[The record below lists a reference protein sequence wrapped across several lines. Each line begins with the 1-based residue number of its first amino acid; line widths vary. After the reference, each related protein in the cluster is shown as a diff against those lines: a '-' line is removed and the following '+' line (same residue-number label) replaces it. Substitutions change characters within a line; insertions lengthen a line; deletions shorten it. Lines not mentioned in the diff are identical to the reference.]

1 MITPLFPNITAPL
14 FPGISTPLFP
24 KTWWLTGLSGAGKT
38 TLARALADKLGQQGL
53 QVCVLDGDHLRQG
66 LCSDLGFSLAERA
79 ENMRRVAEVA
89 RLLNDTGVH
98 AITALISPSQAGR
111 DKARAIIGER
121 CFIEAHI
128 ATPLAICQQ
137 RDPKGL
143 YARARADAGFELT
156 GIRSPYE
163 VPQAPDIVIDT
174 SAITVEKA
182 VEMLLAAP
190 ALLHCNT

>member
-1 MITPLFPNITAPL
+1 MITPLFPNMA
-14 FPGISTPLFP
+14 TPLCP

-38 TLARALADKLGQQGL
+38 TLARALANRLGQHGL
-53 QVCVLDGDHLRQG
+53 QACVLDGDHLRQG
-66 LCSDLGFSLAERA
+66 LCSDLGFSAADRA

-89 RLLNDTGVH
+89 RLLNDAGVY
-98 AITALISPSQAGR
+98 AVTALISPTRAGR

-121 CFIEAHI
+121 CFIEAYI

-156 GIRSPYE
+156 GIHAPYE
-163 VPQAPDIVIDT
+163 APPAPDVIIDT
-174 SAITVEKA
+174 NDITVEQA

-190 ALLHCNT
+190 APLHCNT